1 MASQTLRALG
11 RKEANFVYRN
21 NRLLIGWRNSGSLR
35 CEAWL
40 GYINEDDA
48 ASDHTTNNPTA
59 IQPTTTDWLRVYASS
74 DGSDKMYNGV
84 MVIDEAHPAVLRPHT
99 EVPSFLQQGAVEGLK
114 DSS

>member
-1 MASQTLRALG
+1 MASQTLRALD

-21 NRLLIGWRNSGSLR
+21 KRLLIGWRNSGSLR

-48 ASDHTTNNPTA
+48 ASRHTTNNSTA
-59 IQPTTTDWLRVYASS
+59 TQPTTTDWPGVYTSS
-74 DGSDKMYNGV
+74 DGSDEMYNSV
-84 MVIDEAHPAVLRPHT
+84 MGIVEARPAVLRPHT
-99 EVPSFLQQGAVEGLK
+99 EVPSCSRERLK